1 MMKQKQLTVGVVQM
15 SSGPN
20 RAENLKK
27 CVSFVKQA
35 AKEGVQL
42 LVFPEVT
49 TGRVLKDQL
58 VNIEEA
64 KEGETFKL
72 LSPLAKA
79 FSMTLMIGFIERNQ
93 ERRYNSLLVIGAE
106 GEIKTVYR
114 KLNLFVY
121 PKLGIDESK
130 RFDKGEQPMI
140 VELEG
145 LKVGLSI
152 CYDLRFP
159 VLFFDYAK
167 AGAQLMVVPSAF
179 TYETGKKDWE
189 ALLKRRAMDTKTTIL
204 APNQYG
210 SDPSGVRC
218 YGHSMIVGPTG
229 TILSQEKKEKDAL
242 LVHNL
247 SCL

>member
-58 VNIEEA
+58 VNIEEE
-64 KEGETFKL
+64 KEGEAFKL

-93 ERRYNSLLVIGAE
+93 ERRYNSLLVIGPE

-121 PKLGIDESK
+121 PKLGIDES
-130 RFDKGEQPMI
+130 
-140 VELEG
+140 
-145 LKVGLSI
+145 S
-152 CYDLRFP
+152 
-159 VLFFDYAK
+159 
-167 AGAQLMVVPSAF
+167 GALPSA
-179 TYETGKKDWE
+179 TYYYVIKLTPSIGESIEQTGPI
-189 ALLKRRAMDTKTTIL
+189 TIL
-204 APNQYG
+204 
-210 SDPSGVRC
+210 R
-218 YGHSMIVGPTG
+218 
-229 TILSQEKKEKDAL
+229 
-242 LVHNL
+242 
-247 SCL
+247 